1 MKLSNVNPAAHL
13 YAQAIKMVIF
23 LAFSAFMFWNYVFTK
38 NAFDNIGEI
47 SSPKYIGI
55 LAIYIGSM
63 VIHFTLNLLTV
74 IRAISR
80 FSKRLK

>member
-1 MKLSNVNPAAHL
+1 MKLSNVNPAADL
-13 YAQAIKMVIF
+13 YAQAIKIIVF

-38 NAFDNIGEI
+38 NAFDSLGEI
-47 SSPKYIGI
+47 SPKYIGI

-74 IRAISR
+74 MRAISR
-80 FSKRLK
+80 FRKRLK